1 MNGRLVSM
9 VVWNETGRSD
19 DQFKNKKPQSIIQSV
34 SYTDA
39 DPLNKIIMTRKYQ
52 LLTGMLPA
60 ETTRNINHL
69 LIIAHLKWII
79 INVTNLYK
87 LSFTNDCRVSKWS
100 KWLKIYN
107 FRERIKFCL
116 VIIFRTIIHV
126 SSSVIHGHYRSLN
139 DISVLS
145 IPSGVWP
152 GPKGPVYA
160 GYGNFLKR
168 SSKNRNDLRTKI
180 SFSDNNNFIFL

>member
-1 MNGRLVSM
+1 M
-9 VVWNETGRSD
+9 
-19 DQFKNKKPQSIIQSV
+19 IQPV

-39 DPLNKIIMTRKYQ
+39 DPLTKIIMTRKYQ

-100 KWLKIYN
+100 K
-107 FRERIKFCL
+107 
-116 VIIFRTIIHV
+116 
-126 SSSVIHGHYRSLN
+126 
-139 DISVLS
+139 
-145 IPSGVWP
+145 
-152 GPKGPVYA
+152 
-160 GYGNFLKR
+160 
-168 SSKNRNDLRTKI
+168 
-180 SFSDNNNFIFL
+180 